1 MPKTTIAVAQ
11 HGRPQR
17 SFAAAGGVYHRGYD
31 MSGAEG
37 GGFEA
42 RRARVCYESFTIE
55 NLAVRGS
62 SATTARVKT
71 TTSLRRP
78 VTKDTA
84 DTHDGALF
92 RRLEEFF
99 AARRAEVRANKLSAP
114 A

>member
-1 MPKTTIAVAQ
+1 M
-11 HGRPQR
+11 
-17 SFAAAGGVYHRGYD
+17 GGN
-31 MSGAEG
+31 ECEE
-37 GGFEA
+37 FEA
-42 RRARVCYESFTIE
+42 LRARVCYESFTLE

-78 VTKDTA
+78 ATKDMA

>member
-1 MPKTTIAVAQ
+1 MHKTTIAVVQ
-11 HGRPQR
+11 HGRPLR
-17 SFAAAGGVYHRGYD
+17 SFAAAGGSYQRGYD
-31 MSGAEG
+31 ISADESGD
-37 GGFEA
+37 FQSQ
-42 RRARVCYESFTIE
+42 RARVCYESFTIE

-78 VTKDTA
+78 ATKDTA